1 MDATPDP
8 RSRWSAWR
16 ALAGDLKRPGL
27 VALGVLLI
35 LIALIGAFGGWAP
48 AAQGLLPVVGAG
60 ETVNLGPWDVTFEK
74 AMLADEVEPW
84 GYRDPSQ
91 RYYLVAM
98 RVVSVVDEPV
108 SQAAFEDV
116 FTPLYDGLTIEGS
129 LGTQKVVPEAGRVD
143 LRRMIGA
150 FQPRLG
156 YDVWVICARTRP
168 SPTCGN
174 WRST

>member
-48 AAQGLLPVVGAG
+48 AAQGRLPVVGAG

-84 GYRDPSQ
+84 GSRDPSQ
-91 RYYLVAM
+91 RYYWWRCASSASWTN
-98 RVVSVVDEPV
+98 RSARPR
-108 SQAAFEDV
+108 SR
-116 FTPLYDGLTIEGS
+116 TCSP
-129 LGTQKVVPEAGRVD
+129 P
-143 LRRMIGA
+143 LRRADHRGL
-150 FQPRLG
+150 PGHPEGRPG
-156 YDVWVICARTRP
+156 GRTSGPAPHDRRVP
-168 SPTCGN
+168 AAAGL
-174 WRST
+174 